1 MRIKYLYQQLISHIS
16 VIVVAFLV
24 VSIASTHFV
33 EKVVLT
39 IKGQELYDYGINIL
53 TDIQGNQMQTS
64 AQDTL
69 LNYADVLKSRGVTF
83 GIFDTQQNVIAS
95 VGKRINI
102 TDEEWNAIKDGEN
115 NKVIKSSTRRGN
127 QEVTLVAIPYSVNGE
142 VEGGILLT
150 APLSDSKQLINEINK
165 YLVYSVFFA
174 FGVALLLSI
183 LLSRIHVR
191 RIKKLQ
197 EATSL
202 VAVGDYSVR
211 VHSSNFDEIGELAS
225 DFNSMVDRLRI
236 SKEEIDAL
244 ENRRRQFMSDVSHE
258 LKTPLTTISGVIEGL
273 NNNMIPEAEKGKGIT
288 LVSQETKRLIRLV
301 NENLDYDKIRSNQI
315 VLMRESIQLGEV
327 LEIIQ
332 EQLYTQA
339 VEKQLEIHVDVAD
352 DVYIYADYD
361 RLIQIIMNIT
371 KNSIQFTDSG
381 EIWLK
386 GREDENYTIVEIEDT
401 GIGMDTEEIE
411 NIWKRFYKADISRTN
426 NPYGEFGLGLSIVK
440 QLVQF
445 HQGKIEV
452 SSQKGIGTKFTI
464 YFPIL
469 NK

>member
-1 MRIKYLYQQLISHIS
+1 M
-16 VIVVAFLV
+16 
-24 VSIASTHFV
+24 
-33 EKVVLT
+33 
-39 IKGQELYDYGINIL
+39 
-53 TDIQGNQMQTS
+53 
-64 AQDTL
+64 
-69 LNYADVLKSRGVTF
+69 
-83 GIFDTQQNVIAS
+83 
-95 VGKRINI
+95 
-102 TDEEWNAIKDGEN
+102 
-115 NKVIKSSTRRGN
+115 
-127 QEVTLVAIPYSVNGE
+127 
-142 VEGGILLT
+142 
-150 APLSDSKQLINEINK
+150 
-165 YLVYSVFFA
+165 
-174 FGVALLLSI
+174 ALLLSVI
-183 LLSRIHVR
+183 LSRIHVR

-225 DFNSMVDRLRI
+225 DFNSMVDRLRV

-315 VLMRESIQLGEV
+315 VLMKESIQLAEV

-339 VEKQLEIHVDVAD
+339 IEKGLAINVDAAD
-352 DVYIYADYD
+352 NVYIYADYD

-371 KNSIQFTDSG
+371 KNSIQFTDAG
-381 EIWLK
+381 EIWLR
-386 GREDENYTIVEIEDT
+386 GRADDGFTIIEIEDT
-401 GIGMDTEEIE
+401 GIGMDPAEIE

-445 HQGKIEV
+445 HHGTIEV
-452 SSQKGIGTKFTI
+452 SSQKGTGTKFTI
-464 YFPIL
+464 YFPIEH
-469 NK
+469 K